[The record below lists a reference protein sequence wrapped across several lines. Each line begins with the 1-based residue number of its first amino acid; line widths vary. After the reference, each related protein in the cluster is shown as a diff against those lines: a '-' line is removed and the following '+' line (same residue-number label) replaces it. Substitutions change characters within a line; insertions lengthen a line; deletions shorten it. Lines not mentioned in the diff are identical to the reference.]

1 MLLADVARISSGLT
15 VRERLDPSPHGVGV
29 LAIQMA
35 DLTVGSDLEVRHMAR
50 VPSPHPR
57 YLVSRGDV
65 LLRSRGQATIAWAV
79 PQELPEPAVAV
90 LPLFIIRPSTDIYDP
105 DFLAW
110 WLNQRDAQTHL
121 RRGAQGQSIQMVSKA
136 TLESVPLPLPLP
148 PLAQQRLIA
157 HTAHLATRETR
168 LMHRL
173 AECQRMLRQAQ
184 LTTAAL
190 SGQTDM
196 KAGRK

>member
-15 VRERLDPSPHGVGV
+15 VRERLDASPNGV

-35 DLTVGSDLEVRHMAR
+35 DLSVGSDLEVRGMAR
-50 VPSPHPR
+50 VSSPHPR

-65 LLRSRGQATIAWAV
+65 LLRSRGHATIAWAV
-79 PQELPEPAVAV
+79 PKDLPEPAVAV

-110 WLNQRDAQTHL
+110 WLNQPDAQTHL
-121 RRGAQGQSIQMVSKA
+121 RRAAQGQSIQMVSKA
-136 TLESVPLPLPLP
+136 TLESVPLQLPA
-148 PLAQQRLIA
+148 LAQQRLIVDA
-157 HTAHLATRETR
+157 AQLATRETQ

-173 AECQRMLRQAQ
+173 AECHHTLRQAQ
-184 LTTAAL
+184 LTAAAL
-190 SGQTDM
+190 SGQTHM

>member
-1 MLLADVARISSGLT
+1 MLLADVARITSGLT
-15 VRERLDPSPHGVGV
+15 VRERLDASFSGV

-35 DLTVGSDLEVRHMAR
+35 DLSINRDLDVRSMAR

-57 YLVSRGDV
+57 YMVSRGDV
-65 LLRSRGQATIAWAV
+65 LLRSRGHATTAWAV
-79 PQELPEPAVAV
+79 PDDLPEPAIAV

-110 WLNQRDAQTHL
+110 WLNQQNAQTHL
-121 RRGAQGQSIQMVSKA
+121 RRAAQGQSIQMVSKTA
-136 TLESVPLPLPLP
+136 LESVPLHLP

-157 HTAHLATRETR
+157 KASHLATREAQ

-173 AECQRMLRQAQ
+173 AECQHTLRRSQ
-184 LTTAAL
+184 LITAAAL
-190 SGQTDM
+190 PGQNHT
-196 KAGRK
+196 KAP

>member
-15 VRERLDPSPHGVGV
+15 VRERLDASPGGV

-35 DLTVGSDLEVRHMAR
+35 DLSVGSDLDVRGMAR
-50 VPSPHPR
+50 IPSPHPR

-79 PQELPEPAVAV
+79 PDDLPEPAVAV
-90 LPLFIIRPSTDIYDP
+90 LPLFIIRPSISIYDP

-110 WLNQRDAQTHL
+110 WLNQPDAQTHL
-121 RRGAQGQSIQMVSKA
+121 RRAAQGQSIQMVAKA
-136 TLESVPLPLPLP
+136 TLESVPLQLP
-148 PLAQQRLIA
+148 PLAEQRLIA
-157 HTAHLATRETR
+157 DAAHLAGLEVQ

-173 AECQRMLRQAQ
+173 AECQHTLRQAQ
-184 LTTAAL
+184 LTAAAL
-190 SGQTDM
+190 AGQTHM
-196 KAGRK
+196 KADRK

>member
-1 MLLADVARISSGLT
+1 MKLGDVATISSGLT
-15 VRERLDPSPHGVGV
+15 ARERLDPTTRGV
-29 LAIQMA
+29 LAIQMG
-35 DLTVGSDLEVRHMAR
+35 DLSTGSQFQVRGMGR
-50 VPSPHPR
+50 VLSPHPR

-65 LLRSRGQATIAWAV
+65 LLRSRGHATTAWAV
-79 PQELPEPAVAV
+79 PDNLPEPAVAV

-110 WLNQRDAQTHL
+110 WLNQADAQTHL
-121 RRGAQGQSIQMVSKA
+121 RRAAQGQSIQMVSKA
-136 TLESVPLPLPLP
+136 ALESVPLQLP

-157 HTAHLATRETR
+157 GAAHLAAREAQ

-173 AECQRMLRQAQ
+173 AEYQHTLRQAQ

-190 SGQTDM
+190 SGQTHT

>member
-15 VRERLDPSPHGVGV
+15 VRERLDASASGV

-35 DLTVGSDLEVRHMAR
+35 DLAVGSHLDVRGMAR
-50 VPSPHPR
+50 IPSPHPR

-65 LLRSRGQATIAWAV
+65 LLRSRGHATIAWAV
-79 PQELPEPAVAV
+79 PDDLPEQAVAV

-110 WLNQRDAQTHL
+110 WLNQPDAQTHL
-121 RRGAQGQSIQMVSKA
+121 RRAAQGQSIQMVSKA
-136 TLESVPLPLPLP
+136 TLESVPLQLP

-157 HTAHLATRETR
+157 DAAHLAACETQ

-173 AECQRMLRQAQ
+173 AECQNILRQAQ
-184 LTTAAL
+184 LTAAAL
-190 SGQTDM
+190 SGQTHT
-196 KAGRK
+196 KAGHK

>member
-15 VRERLDPSPHGVGV
+15 VRERLAPRPNGV

-35 DLTVGSDLEVRHMAR
+35 DLSIGSHLELSSMAR
-50 VPSPHPR
+50 IPSPHPR

-65 LLRSRGQATIAWAV
+65 LLRSRGHATIAWAV
-79 PQELPEPAVAV
+79 PENLPEPAVAV
-90 LPLFIIRPSTDIYDP
+90 LPLFIIRPSTDNYDP

-110 WLNQRDAQTHL
+110 WLNQSQAQTHL
-121 RRGAQGQSIQMVSKA
+121 RRAAQGQSIQMVSKA
-136 TLESVPLPLPLP
+136 TLESVPLQLP

-157 HTAHLATRETR
+157 DAAHVVAREVQ

-173 AECQRMLRQAQ
+173 AECQHTLRQAQ
-184 LTTAAL
+184 LTAVAL
-190 SGQTDM
+190 PAQSHL
-196 KAGRK
+196 KAGHK

>member
-15 VRERLDPSPHGVGV
+15 VRERLEASPGGV

-35 DLTVGSDLEVRHMAR
+35 DLSIGSDLEVRGMAR
-50 VPSPHPR
+50 IPSPHPR

-65 LLRSRGQATIAWAV
+65 LLRSRGHATIAWAV
-79 PQELPEPAVAV
+79 PDDLPEPAVAV

-110 WLNQRDAQTHL
+110 WLNQPDAQTHL
-121 RRGAQGQSIQMVSKA
+121 RRAAQGQSIQMVSKA
-136 TLESVPLPLPLP
+136 TLESAPLQLP

-157 HTAHLATRETR
+157 DAAHLATREAQ

-173 AECQRMLRQAQ
+173 AECQHMLRQAQ
-184 LTTAAL
+184 LIAAAL
-190 SGQTDM
+190 SGQTHM

>member
-15 VRERLDPSPHGVGV
+15 VRERLDASSSGV

-35 DLTVGSDLEVRHMAR
+35 DLSVGSALDVRGMAR
-50 VPSPHPR
+50 IPSPHPR

-79 PQELPEPAVAV
+79 PDDLPEPAVAV

-110 WLNQRDAQTHL
+110 WLNQPDAQTHL
-121 RRGAQGQSIQMVSKA
+121 RRAAQGQSIQMVSKA
-136 TLESVPLPLPLP
+136 TLESVPVQLP
-148 PLAQQRLIA
+148 PIAQQRLIA
-157 HTAHLATRETR
+157 DAAQLATREAQ
-168 LMHRL
+168 LMQLL
-173 AECQRMLRQAQ
+173 AECQHTLRQAQ
-184 LTTAAL
+184 LTAAAL
-190 SGQTDM
+190 SGQTHM

>member
-1 MLLADVARISSGLT
+1 MLLTDVARISSGVT
-15 VRERLDPSPHGVGV
+15 VRERLDRSSEGV

-35 DLTVGSDLEVRHMAR
+35 DIFIGNALELRHMAR
-50 VPSPHPR
+50 ISSPHPR

-79 PQELPEPAVAV
+79 PEDLPEPAVAV
-90 LPLFIIRPSTDIYDP
+90 LPLFIIRPSTDTYDP

-110 WLNQRDAQTHL
+110 WLNQSAAQTHL
-121 RRGAQGQSIQMVSKA
+121 RRAAQGQTIQMVAKA
-136 TLESVPLPLPLP
+136 TLESVPLQLP

-157 HTAHLATRETR
+157 MAAHLASAEAQ

-173 AECQRMLRQAQ
+173 ADSQNTLRQAQ
-184 LTTAAL
+184 LISAAL
-190 SGQTDM
+190 AGQSHQ
-196 KAGRK
+196 KAGRR

>member
-1 MLLADVARISSGLT
+1 MLLADVARINSGLT
-15 VRERLDPSPHGVGV
+15 VRSRLDPVANGV

-35 DLTVGSDLEVRHMAR
+35 DLSVGSDLKVRGMAR

-65 LLRSRGQATIAWAV
+65 LLRSRGHATIAWAV
-79 PQELPEPAVAV
+79 PDNLPEPAVAV
-90 LPLFIIRPSTDIYDP
+90 LPLFIIRPGTDIYDP

-110 WLNQRDAQTHL
+110 WLNQPQAQAHL
-121 RRGAQGQSIQMVSKA
+121 RRAAQGQSIQMVSKT
-136 TLESVPLPLPLP
+136 TLESVPLQLP

-157 HTAHLATRETR
+157 HAAHLATREAQ

-173 AECQRMLRQAQ
+173 AECQQMLRQAQ
-184 LTTAAL
+184 LTAAAL
-190 SGQTDM
+190 SGQTHM

>member
-15 VRERLDPSPHGVGV
+15 VRERLDASPSGV

-35 DLTVGSDLEVRHMAR
+35 DLSVGSDLQVRGMAR
-50 VPSPHPR
+50 IPSPHPR

-65 LLRSRGQATIAWAV
+65 LLRSRGHTTIAWAV
-79 PQELPEPAVAV
+79 PDDLLEPAVAV

-110 WLNQRDAQTHL
+110 WLNQPDAQTHL
-121 RRGAQGQSIQMVSKA
+121 RRAAQGQSIQMVAKA
-136 TLESVPLPLPLP
+136 TLESVPLQLPSLGE
-148 PLAQQRLIA
+148 QRLIA
-157 HTAHLATRETR
+157 DAAHVADREAQ

-173 AECQRMLRQAQ
+173 ADSQHALRQAQ
-184 LTTAAL
+184 LNAAARA
-190 SGQTDM
+190 GQSHP
-196 KAGRK
+196 KAGSK